1 MHVERLALEDFR
13 NYERARAELSSGLN
27 LVVGRNAQGKT
38 NLLEAIHVVGGLGSP
53 RAPDSALVRDGA
65 ERALVHAEVMARGE
79 RNLRIDMEISS
90 GSGTKALLNRTP
102 IRGTRALTEAVSC
115 VFFGPDELALV
126 KGTPVGRRR
135 YLDDLVVKL
144 RPARHS
150 LRREWDR
157 VLRQRNTLLRTAP
170 RPMPTSMLE
179 TLAVWDEA
187 LARAGAALTAAR
199 LEALAALIPHA
210 RKRYEEVAGGGR
222 LDLGYTSAWLD
233 EESNAEA
240 VAMGGIEEESLRSM
254 LDAAIARERKRELER
269 GTSLVGPQRDDLSIE
284 LASEQGVLDARV
296 YASQGDQR
304 TTALALKL
312 GECDLLVDALG
323 DDPILLLD
331 DVFSELDPSR
341 RLWLARAVKAGG
353 QTILTSAE
361 PDALEGIDADRIF
374 TIEGGRVLVRE

>member
-13 NYERARAELSSGLN
+13 NYERAQTELSSGLN

-53 RAPDSALVRDGA
+53 RAPDGALVRDGA
-65 ERALVHAEVMARGE
+65 ERALVHADVTARGG
-79 RNLRIDMEISS
+79 RSLRIDMEISS
-90 GSGTKALLNRTP
+90 GNGTKALLNRTP

-144 RPARHS
+144 KPARHS

-222 LDLGYTSAWLD
+222 LDLGYTSSWLD
-233 EESNAEA
+233 AESSAEA
-240 VAMGGIEEESLRSM
+240 VAMGGIGEESLRGM

-269 GTSLVGPQRDDLSIE
+269 GTSLVGPQRDDVSIQ
-284 LASEQGVLDARV
+284 LASDQGVLDARV

-323 DDPILLLD
+323 DEPILLLD

-341 RLWLARAVKAGG
+341 RTWLARAVKAGG

-361 PDALEGIDADRIF
+361 PDALEGIDADRILAV
-374 TIEGGRVLVRE
+374 EGGKVLVRE

>member
-1 MHVERLALEDFR
+1 VRVERLDLEDFR

-53 RAPDSALVRDGA
+53 RAPEATLVREGA
-65 ERALVHAEVMARGE
+65 ASALVHAEVRARGG
-79 RNLRIDMEISS
+79 RNLRIDMEISAGGRTRS
-90 GSGTKALLNRTP
+90 LLNRTP
-102 IRGTRALTEAVSC
+102 VRGTSALTEAVTC

-126 KGTPVGRRR
+126 KGSPPGRRR

-144 RPARHS
+144 KPARHS
-150 LRREWDR
+150 LRREWER

-170 RPMPTSMLE
+170 RPMPPSMLE

-222 LDLGYTSAWLD
+222 VDLGYTSAWMD
-233 EESNAEA
+233 EGASAEA
-240 VAMGGIEEESLRSM
+240 VAMGGLEEESLRSM
-254 LDAAIARERKRELER
+254 LDAAIERERKRELER
-269 GTSLVGPQRDDLSIE
+269 GTSLVGPQRDDVSIQ
-284 LASEQGVLDARV
+284 LAGEGGVLDARV

-312 GECDLLVDALG
+312 GECDLLVEALG

-341 RLWLARAVKAGG
+341 RLWLARAVGAGG

-361 PDALEGIDADRIF
+361 PDAVEGIDAERVF
-374 TIEGGRVLVRE
+374 TVEGGKVSIRE

>member
-1 MHVERLALEDFR
+1 VHVERLALEDFR

-53 RAPDSALVRDGA
+53 RAPDAALVRDGA
-65 ERALVHAEVMARGE
+65 ERALVHAEVTARGG
-79 RNLRIDMEISS
+79 RHLRIDMEISS
-90 GSGTKALLNRTP
+90 GSGTKALLNHTP
-102 IRGTRALTEAVSC
+102 VRGTRALTEAVSC

-150 LRREWDR
+150 LRREWER

-170 RPMPTSMLE
+170 RPMPTSMHE

-199 LEALAALIPHA
+199 LEALATLIPHA

-222 LDLGYTSAWLD
+222 LDLGYTSAWMD
-233 EESNAEA
+233 EGSSAEA
-240 VAMGGIEEESLRSM
+240 VAMGGIDVESLRGM
-254 LDAAIARERKRELER
+254 LDGAIARERKRELER
-269 GTSLVGPQRDDLSIE
+269 GTSLVGPQRDDMSIQ

-304 TTALALKL
+304 TIALALKL
-312 GECDLLVDALG
+312 GECDLLVEAAG

-341 RLWLARAVKAGG
+341 RLWLARAVRAGG

-361 PDALEGIDADRIF
+361 PDALEGIDADRVF
-374 TIEGGRVLVRE
+374 AVEGGKVLVRE

>member
-1 MHVERLALEDFR
+1 VHVERLALEDFR
-13 NYERARAELSSGLN
+13 NYERAQADLAPGLN

-38 NLLEAIHVVGGLGSP
+38 NMLEAIHVVGGLGSP
-53 RAPDSALVRDGA
+53 RAPDVALVRDGA
-65 ERALVHAEVMARGE
+65 ERAILHAEVARAG
-79 RNLRIDMEISS
+79 RTLRIDMEISP
-90 GSGTKALLNRTP
+90 GRGTRALLNRTP
-102 IRGTRALTEAVSC
+102 VRGTRALTEALSC

-126 KGTPVGRRR
+126 KGAPDARRR

-150 LRREWDR
+150 LRREWER

-187 LARAGAALTAAR
+187 LTRAGAALTAAR
-199 LEALAALIPHA
+199 LETLAALIPHA

-222 LDLGYTSAWLD
+222 LDLGYASAWVG
-233 EESNAEA
+233 EEASAEA
-240 VAMGGIEEESLRSM
+240 VAMGGTDEETLKDL
-254 LDAAIARERKRELER
+254 LDAAVARKRRHELER
-269 GTSLVGPQRDDLSIE
+269 GTSLVGPQRDDVSIQ

-312 GECDLLVDALG
+312 GECDLLVEALG
-323 DDPILLLD
+323 DEPVLLLD

-341 RLWLARAVKAGG
+341 RLWLARAVRAGG

-361 PDALEGIDADRIF
+361 PDALEGIDADRVF
-374 TIEGGRVLVRE
+374 AVESGRLSVRE